1 MDGRPDAELVAAH
14 LAGDSVGLAG
24 IYDRYADRLYDTA
37 VYMLHDRDEAADV
50 VQDVFVKAAEKLGQL
65 RDPAKLKPWLFA
77 ILRHEVYR
85 RTKRRQRVRPLDP
98 AVAAEIVAPD
108 DTATAGLDTVDVE
121 ELAHSVREAA
131 AGLDAR
137 DQLVL
142 ELTARQGLEGEDLA
156 EALGVGLGHSH
167 VLVHR
172 MRERVERSL
181 GALAV
186 ARTGRK
192 DCPELDALLAGWDG
206 ELTVLLRKRVSR
218 HIEGCSVC
226 SDTKRRYA
234 AIALVGAAP
243 ALAAPP
249 ELRPRVLARVGPPKG
264 PRRWPAVVAGVA
276 AATLLAIGAGIGL
289 AVLGGEEAAA
299 PGPESTAATTAT
311 TTASTT
317 AASTTTEST
326 PSTMVTTTTTT
337 DPTTSTTAEIATT
350 TTIPAPGPGRLDLST
365 DVIDLGAT
373 DVSGGVVL
381 ANGGGSAIEW
391 ALEAGEPFTWSDTT
405 GQLDPG
411 DAAQVTVSLDRS
423 QLPEGDIEAVASI
436 GGDGGSGDVVVLARV
451 ERPPLIDIVRAP
463 TTLPCRTSVVP
474 VVAAAIDDESELVD
488 VTLEW
493 SGPGDDGENDMT
505 TDGNQGWIGRL
516 ELDPV
521 PGTWNYAVTATDA
534 RGNSATATGE
544 VDFCP

>member
-1 MDGRPDAELVAAH
+1 MVDGRPDAELVAAH

-24 IYDRYADRLYDTA
+24 IYDRYADPLYDTA
-37 VYMLHDRDEAADV
+37 AYMLHDRDEAADV

-98 AVAAEIVAPD
+98 ATAAEVVAPD
-108 DTATAGLDTVDVE
+108 DTATAGLGTVDLE
-121 ELAHSVREAA
+121 ELARSVREAA

-142 ELTARQGLEGEDLA
+142 ELTARQGLEGDDLA

-218 HIEGCSVC
+218 HIEHCSVC

-249 ELRPRVLARVGPPKG
+249 ELRPRVLGSSR
-264 PRRWPAVVAGVA
+264 PAQGT
-276 AATLLAIGAGIGL
+276 ATLAGRRGRRRRGD
-289 AVLGGEEAAA
+289 AAGDRCRRRARRARRRGG
-299 PGPESTAATTAT
+299 GGSRSGVDGGAT
-311 TTASTT
+311 TTAAPATSTT
-317 AASTTTEST
+317 AASTTDRRRRHRRRST
-326 PSTMVTTTTTT
+326 TVASTTT
-337 DPTTSTTAEIATT
+337 DPTTSTA
-350 TTIPAPGPGRLDLST
+350 
-365 DVIDLGAT
+365 
-373 DVSGGVVL
+373 
-381 ANGGGSAIEW
+381 
-391 ALEAGEPFTWSDTT
+391 
-405 GQLDPG
+405 
-411 DAAQVTVSLDRS
+411 
-423 QLPEGDIEAVASI
+423 
-436 GGDGGSGDVVVLARV
+436 
-451 ERPPLIDIVRAP
+451 AP
-463 TTLPCRTSVVP
+463 TTTDRRSPLRSRVASTCPRT
-474 VVAAAIDDESELVD
+474 
-488 VTLEW
+488 
-493 SGPGDDGENDMT
+493 
-505 TDGNQGWIGRL
+505 
-516 ELDPV
+516 
-521 PGTWNYAVTATDA
+521 
-534 RGNSATATGE
+534 
-544 VDFCP
+544 

>member
-14 LAGDSVGLAG
+14 LAGESVGLAG
-24 IYDRYADRLYDTA
+24 IYDRYADPLYDTA
-37 VYMLHDRDEAADV
+37 AYMLHDRDEAADV

-65 RDPAKLKPWLFA
+65 RDPDKLKPWLFA

-85 RTKRRQRVRPLDP
+85 RTKRRQRVRPIDP
-98 AVAAEIVAPD
+98 ATAAEVVAPD
-108 DTATAGLDTVDVE
+108 DTAAAGLDTVDLE
-121 ELAHSVREAA
+121 ELAQSVREAA

-156 EALGVGLGHSH
+156 QALGVGLGHSH

-192 DCPELDALLAGWDG
+192 ECPELDALLAGWDG

-218 HIEGCSVC
+218 HVEQCSVC

-249 ELRPRVLARVGPPKG
+249 ELRPRVLGRVGPPKG
-264 PRRWPAVVAGVA
+264 PRRWPALVAGVA
-276 AATLLAIGAGIGL
+276 AATLLATGAGIGL

-299 PGPESTAATTAT
+299 PGPDSTVATTAAA
-311 TTASTT
+311 TASTT
-317 AASTTTEST
+317 AAESTTST
-326 PSTMVTTTTTT
+326 TDTTVTTVASAAT
-337 DPTTSTTAEIATT
+337 DPTTSTAAATT
-350 TTIPAPGPGRLDLST
+350 TIATPIPGRLGLST

-373 DVSGGVVL
+373 ESSGRVVV
-381 ANGGGSAIEW
+381 ANGGGTTIEW
-391 ALEAGEPFTWSDTT
+391 ALEAGEPFSWSDTT

-411 DAAQVTVSLDRS
+411 DAVELTVSLDRS
-423 QLPEGDIEAVASI
+423 QLPEGDIEEVAAI

-451 ERPPLIDIVRAP
+451 ERPPVIEIVRAP
-463 TTLPCRTSVVP
+463 TTVPCRTSVVP

-488 VTLEW
+488 VKLEW
-493 SGPGDDGENDMT
+493 SGPGDDGENDMS

-521 PGTWNYAVTATDA
+521 PGMWNYTVTATDA
-534 RGNSATATGE
+534 RGNSAVATAE